1 MFHWQI
7 KKKPSLCRLMLISCS
22 LSAPLVYLPSLDL
35 HFYSI
40 LAFRPLAVQETQW
53 TNCMHCKSSHVM
65 LSKLKSGYLA
75 TRVSEWD
82 GGRDETR
89 DNGRRDKWVREKWF
103 HVACSEKRKL
113 DSENRA
119 SNLERTLTCS
129 FFPHAVQNQY
139 VSYLWWSSKV
149 AMWRQSAELYSEQ
162 TYSLK
167 SELRAQKMK
176 YFVWQWNGTLFF

>member
-1 MFHWQI
+1 
-7 KKKPSLCRLMLISCS
+7 
-22 LSAPLVYLPSLDL
+22 
-35 HFYSI
+35 
-40 LAFRPLAVQETQW
+40 
-53 TNCMHCKSSHVM
+53 MHCKSSHVM

-149 AMWRQSAELYSEQ
+149 AMEDKAQSCILSKHTLSNPNWGHRKWNILYDSEMELYFFNP
-162 TYSLK
+162 TLLSLSSSLASLQLSK
-167 SELRAQKMK
+167 LTADSCYMLK
-176 YFVWQWNGTLFF
+176 N

>member
-1 MFHWQI
+1 
-7 KKKPSLCRLMLISCS
+7 MLISCS

-40 LAFRPLAVQETQW
+40 LAFRTLTVQETHGPIACIVNRLTWCSANQIW
-53 TNCMHCKSSHVM
+53 VFSS
-65 LSKLKSGYLA
+65 
-75 TRVSEWD
+75 SEWD

-119 SNLERTLTCS
+119 FNLERTLTCS
-129 FFPHAVQNQY
+129 FFPQAVQNQY
-139 VSYLWWSSKV
+139 VSYLWRSSKV

-162 TYSLK
+162 TDSLK